1 MRWLA
6 MQWRDCTTK
15 CSSGNTLPLCR
26 KNPRWRRK
34 LDAHAN
40 CWSGMPNSA
49 EWRGENNDT
58 GFGLRSASGRSGAE
72 TERRRERRRSAT
84 PPPSRRRKPAA
95 VAANS
100 IAARDERAVLR
111 RGTGVVERVT
121 GRRAARG
128 AQQTVRWSRR
138 VQAEWGL
145 SMVNSNAF
153 FLSLNLR
160 QNQAAGIKLPVW
172 KR

>member
-1 MRWLA
+1 MVILRL
-6 MQWRDCTTK
+6 RSVVGERGK
-15 CSSGNTLPLCR
+15 
-26 KNPRWRRK
+26 
-34 LDAHAN
+34 
-40 CWSGMPNSA
+40 WSGGGEERLA
-49 EWRGENNDT
+49 E
-58 GFGLRSASGRSGAE
+58 RS
-72 TERRRERRRSAT
+72 RSAT
-84 PPPSRRRKPAA
+84 LPPSRRRKPAA

-111 RGTGVVERVT
+111 RGTGVVERAT

-138 VQAEWGL
+138 IQAEWGL

-160 QNQAAGIKLPVW
+160 QNQAAGTKLPAW